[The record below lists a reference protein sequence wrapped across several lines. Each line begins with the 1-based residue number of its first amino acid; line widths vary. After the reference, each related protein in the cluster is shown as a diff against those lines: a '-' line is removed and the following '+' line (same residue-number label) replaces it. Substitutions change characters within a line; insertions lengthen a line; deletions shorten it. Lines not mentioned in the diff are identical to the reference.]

1 MPARRAHRLL
11 SRDRME
17 PLARRSPQRE
27 CSSGVR
33 GAVDAVA
40 MMASGRGDSQRVRRR
55 LKLIAVAVDD
65 DVEDVLVGLADRYE
79 IRLRASVFATQR
91 EISEEKPDALI
102 LDEDDSEDAAY
113 DLLDWLS
120 RE

>member
-1 MPARRAHRLL
+1 
-11 SRDRME
+11 
-17 PLARRSPQRE
+17 
-27 CSSGVR
+27 
-33 GAVDAVA
+33 
-40 MMASGRGDSQRVRRR
+40 
-55 LKLIAVAVDD
+55 
-65 DVEDVLVGLADRYE
+65 DRYE

-120 RE
+120 RELRSPVVVVVSSTRDRPSLATLFGVPLVHKPIKAEELVATIEVAIEQRLSPVPRRIGE